1 MGFKV
6 MSLFWE
12 LVERWGF
19 KLVVIYHARENAH
32 QQDSFRHSLANFR
45 IRFSRFSLT
54 RKLVFLICCRTG
66 FISGIIPANF
76 ASKRTPH
83 VPT

>member
-45 IRFSRFSLT
+45 IRFQVHWECTKPPDL
-54 RKLVFLICCRTG
+54 RKPPHVFLFLIACFTTG
-66 FISGIIPANF
+66 RI
-76 ASKRTPH
+76 
-83 VPT
+83 